1 MAADFIITITDRSR
15 SGEFAAWFQQQGA
28 TLVLT
33 ALGRGTATME
43 ILDYLGLEASEKAVL
58 LCMLP
63 SRSGLLRKAARELW
77 LDVPGRGVMMAV
89 PVFSIGGASAK
100 AYLLQGEA
108 ENRME
113 KEGTHERMIV
123 IANQGFTD
131 KVMDAARAAGAT
143 GGTAVHAKGTGTE
156 LAKKFFGVSLAAEK
170 ELIFILSA
178 AETRKPIMKAIM
190 EKAGMQTDAQALAF
204 SLPVTDLAGL
214 RQLLAQPKVAAIGEI
229 GLDYYW
235 AENPPRDF
243 QQMVFR
249 KQLAL
254 AEELDLPVI
263 VHDREAHG
271 DSLSII
277 REFPAVT
284 GVFHCFSGSPEM
296 AEELLKRGWY
306 LGFDGPIT
314 YKNARRAPEVAAI
327 TPLERMVV
335 ETDAPYLSPVPVR
348 GRRNDS
354 RYLPHVIAKLAE
366 WKGVTPEEMT
376 RITCENGKRLFRLG

>member
-77 LDVPGRGVMMAV
+77 LDVMMAV

-113 KEGTHERMIV
+113 KEGTHELIIV

-214 RQLLAQPKVAAIGEI
+214 RQLGE
-229 GLDYYW
+229 
-235 AENPPRDF
+235 
-243 QQMVFR
+243 
-249 KQLAL
+249 
-254 AEELDLPVI
+254 
-263 VHDREAHG
+263 
-271 DSLSII
+271 
-277 REFPAVT
+277 
-284 GVFHCFSGSPEM
+284 
-296 AEELLKRGWY
+296 
-306 LGFDGPIT
+306 
-314 YKNARRAPEVAAI
+314 
-327 TPLERMVV
+327 
-335 ETDAPYLSPVPVR
+335 
-348 GRRNDS
+348 
-354 RYLPHVIAKLAE
+354 
-366 WKGVTPEEMT
+366 
-376 RITCENGKRLFRLG
+376 